1 MEDNNCKDPRCYLD
15 EDGIDSGLTEKEDH
29 NIIYDFKDDN
39 INKKDLGLAG
49 KDRRI
54 GAILDNDN
62 KMNSR
67 QDYIPDDNKMN
78 SSYNIM
84 YDRIPNCI
92 HSLRVN
98 LLAEVLR
105 SCGTDTTKNIL
116 KLIKAAAKLLDTDCI
131 LYRPRNQKNKIKFC
145 SDPNDIMQKEDILT
159 NDHCIFEF
167 ENLTPIYANLKKS
180 NKCFYYDRE
189 QYTNNTNTNNNST
202 TNSNQRVES
211 LNKRLDELGIKFI
224 IICLLGEEIQDG
236 VICSFSRKSIN
247 YDITQADFDTL
258 SFIASIIYIEDLNA
272 YYRQQLE
279 YRVAFENLLTTL
291 ATEFSVSSNAQMGK
305 SINSAIKQLG
315 MFLRIDRSYLFRNA
329 SENNKFHKE
338 FVWAAPNIK
347 KWENDILTE
356 TQYDWMLNNLKKYEV
371 ISIVNVEASDMPK
384 AMKSFLIK
392 RKVKTI
398 LIIPII
404 CNDTN
409 EQLVEGFF
417 GFSCEHIGNK
427 WDKEIKQQMKIIG
440 FMLGN
445 ALRRLDLA
453 KNEEEFNKVVN
464 TKIDEWQQQR
474 KSSSIEM
481 KKQQLQLT
489 KSLLMLQNISAHK
502 QSSLGVTNG

>member
-1 MEDNNCKDPRCYLD
+1 MEDKTEGYNIICNFREEIDEVD
-15 EDGIDSGLTEKEDH
+15 GEDGED
-29 NIIYDFKDDN
+29 
-39 INKKDLGLAG
+39 G
-49 KDRRI
+49 
-54 GAILDNDN
+54 
-62 KMNSR
+62 KMNAI
-67 QDYIPDDNKMN
+67 QD
-78 SSYNIM
+78 SIM
-84 YDRIPNCI
+84 HNRIPNCI

-105 SCGTDTTKNIL
+105 SCGTDTTENIL
-116 KLIKAAAKLLDTDCI
+116 KLIKAAAKLLNTDCI

-145 SDPNDIMQKEDILT
+145 VDPNDIMNKEDILT

-167 ENLTPIYANLKKS
+167 EHLTPVYANLKKS

-189 QYTNNTNTNNNST
+189 QYNNNS
-202 TNSNQRVES
+202 NVLS

-224 IICLLGEEIQDG
+224 IICLLGKKIQDG
-236 VICSFSRKSIN
+236 VICSFSRKPIH

-291 ATEFSVSSNAQMGK
+291 ATEFSVSSNAEM
-305 SINSAIKQLG
+305 SNAINSAIKQLG
-315 MFLRIDRSYLFRNA
+315 IFLKIDRSYLFRNA
-329 SENNKFHKE
+329 SKSNQFHKE
-338 FVWAAPNIK
+338 FVWAAPNVK
-347 KWENDILTE
+347 KWEEDILTE

-371 ISIVNVEASDMPK
+371 ISIVDVESSDMPEV
-384 AMKSFLIK
+384 MKSFLIE
-392 RKVKTI
+392 RNVKTI

-409 EQLVEGFF
+409 EQSIEGFF
-417 GFSCEHIGNK
+417 GFSCEQVGTK

-453 KNEEEFNKVVN
+453 KKEKEFNKVVDS
-464 TKIDEWQQQR
+464 KINEWQQQR
-474 KSSSIEM
+474 KITSREM
-481 KKQQLQLT
+481 EKQQMQLT
-489 KSLLMLQNISAHK
+489 KALLMLQNISNYK
-502 QSSLGVTNG
+502 QSSLGVSNG